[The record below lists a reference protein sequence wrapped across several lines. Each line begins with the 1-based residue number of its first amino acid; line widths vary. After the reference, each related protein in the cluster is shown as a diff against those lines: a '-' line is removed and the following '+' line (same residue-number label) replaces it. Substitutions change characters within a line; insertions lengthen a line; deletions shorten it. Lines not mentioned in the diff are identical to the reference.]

1 MTSGGY
7 PNYSG
12 GLVPPRFASTRAKN
26 KGKQQKPKPKPKQ
39 QRKRK

>member
-12 GLVPPRFASTRAKN
+12 GLVPPKFAATRAK
-26 KGKQQKPKPKPKQ
+26 KKVKQTKPKPKQ